1 MTRPRRLLWLFFL
14 LGGLALTAPAVSRA
28 QEPMPVEGEGGGES
42 SGDPLYGYLGTVA
55 LAGGVLFI
63 LCKSARRN

>member
-1 MTRPRRLLWLFFL
+1 MTRARRLLWLFFL
-14 LGGLALTAPAVSRA
+14 LGGLAIVTPAVTHA
-28 QEPMPVEGEGGGES
+28 QEPGMEGESGGS

-55 LAGGVLFI
+55 LAGGAVFI